1 MTTTRIQQFFD
12 GKEWHSDVVVATDKK
27 KLVSIGSAT
36 EYNGVVDSEQ
46 GIVIPGFQNAHSHA
60 FQYAIVGL
68 TDHIPIEADGDDF
81 WSWRNEM
88 YKRALTYSPENVKQI
103 ATKLY
108 RAMRRSGYTSVAEF
122 HYLHND
128 VNGQPYSDRA
138 IMGRMLVEAAHD
150 AGIAITLVP
159 VYYHTSGFG
168 TPFNDGQRRFVCSG
182 VDDYHKLIEASAAV
196 VNEYEHA
203 RLGVGAHSLRAAP
216 IDHVREIFGT
226 YAELP
231 KHLHIAEQTAEI
243 EQCLAATGK
252 RSVEYLL
259 DNVDINDSVHLV
271 HTTHVLAHEWKAVA
285 DSGAHVVMCP
295 TTEGNLGDG
304 FFPLKDFHA
313 YGGSW
318 SIGSDSH
325 VSTCPRDELRVVDYG
340 QRLLHRQRN
349 VFCQPGQDSGYELFT
364 RTWKAGRRAMGLPL
378 SETLTVGDDFDVI
391 EFDAAHELAKV
402 PQDRLLS
409 ALLFGSPGVP
419 VVTS

>member
-1 MTTTRIQQFFD
+1 MKTTRIQQFFD
-12 GKEWHSDVVVATDKK
+12 GANWHNDVVVSTNQNIIQCIEAAAEFTGTISNNK
-27 KLVSIGSAT
+27 
-36 EYNGVVDSEQ
+36 

-60 FQYAIVGL
+60 FQYDIVGL
-68 TDHIPIEADGDDF
+68 TEHIPVEANGDDF

-88 YKRALTYSPENVKQI
+88 YKRALTYTPEDVKRI

-108 RAMRRSGYTSVAEF
+108 QAMRRSGYTSVAEF

-128 VNGQPYSDRA
+128 VQGKPYADRA
-138 IMGRMLVEAAHD
+138 IMGRMLVEAAKEAD
-150 AGIAITLVP
+150 LNITLVP

-168 TPFNDGQRRFVCSG
+168 QPANEGQRRFLCSS
-182 VDDYHKLIEASAAV
+182 VEDYQTLIEASAQV
-196 VNEYEHA
+196 VGEYEHA

-216 IDHVREIFGT
+216 IDHVKEIFGA

-259 DNVDINDSVHLV
+259 DNIDIDDSVHLV
-271 HTTHVLAHEWKAVA
+271 HTTHVMEHEWKGVA
-285 DSGAHVVMCP
+285 DAGAHVVMCP

-304 FFPLKDFHA
+304 FFPLKEYHA

-325 VSTCPRDELRVVDYG
+325 VSTCPRDELRVADYG

-364 RTWKAGRRAMGLPL
+364 RTWRSGRRAMGRPMSTNLQ
-378 SETLTVGDDFDVI
+378 VGDAFEVI
-391 EFDAAHELAKV
+391 ECDGNHELADV
-402 PQDRLLS
+402 PQDRLLA
-409 ALLFGSPGVP
+409 ALLFGSPGIPIVG
-419 VVTS
+419 